1 MGKHLF
7 ECNPDPDNTFDSSR
21 RKSAGS
27 RNGFIYNKQS
37 LAVMQESPYEIK
49 SVKSE
54 HSHRSGQEKVPS
66 HKSNVSSRPVSPESV
81 TSRKSVKSTGSVSDV
96 DTNNGRN
103 PFESNDEE
111 D

>member
-1 MGKHLF
+1 
-7 ECNPDPDNTFDSSR
+7 
-21 RKSAGS
+21 
-27 RNGFIYNKQS
+27 
-37 LAVMQESPYEIK
+37 MQESPYEIK

-54 HSHRSGQEKVPS
+54 HSQRSGQEKVS
-66 HKSNVSSRPVSPESV
+66 SQGHKSNVSSRPVSPESV
-81 TSRKSVKSTGSVSDV
+81 TSRKSVKSTGTVSDV